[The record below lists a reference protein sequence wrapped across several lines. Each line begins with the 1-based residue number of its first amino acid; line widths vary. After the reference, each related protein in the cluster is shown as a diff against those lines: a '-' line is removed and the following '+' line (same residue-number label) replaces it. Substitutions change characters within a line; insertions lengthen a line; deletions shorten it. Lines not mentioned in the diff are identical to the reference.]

1 MKSNRGEVRK
11 YLGMNFYLA
20 EKEKAEIKMD
30 NYVERMINY
39 FPIKINMIYM
49 ALTLV
54 GNNVFEKVNRKV
66 WVKKK
71 LNSSIHQYQ

>member
-1 MKSNRGEVRK
+1 MNSNRGEVRK
-11 YLGMNFYLA
+11 YLGMNFDLA

-39 FPIKINMIYM
+39 FPIKINMIDM

-54 GNNVFEKVNRKV
+54 GNNIF
-66 WVKKK
+66 
-71 LNSSIHQYQ
+71 